1 MRSAYHKP
9 VRTLYTFRMSRDLPL
24 CVDLDGTLLRTDT
37 TWEAFVALVRSNP
50 LMAVGSVFQLVK
62 GKARFKLFLA
72 AHASPDVSLF
82 PLQKEFV
89 SYLQSAHQQG
99 RTLMLVTGA
108 ARSFGEKIAAHLKIF
123 DEVIA
128 TDGDINIT
136 GSRKADVLVQRFGE
150 KGFDYAGNSAVDL
163 AVWPHARSAILVNA
177 PQTVVARAKKLVDVE
192 LIFHD
197 RPSIVSSLL
206 KAVRPHQWVK
216 NILIFVPIVTAHSLS
231 NLAVIHAALLAF
243 VAFSC
248 CTSSVYLLNDLLDL
262 PSDRVHPRKQH
273 RPLASGDLPIIVAL
287 GVMPVLLLS
296 SIALGLLLPTSFLL
310 VLACYFTVT
319 LLYSFGLKQLP
330 VLDVL
335 LLAGLYTVRII
346 AGHAAT
352 GLKFSLWLLL
362 FSLFFF
368 LSLALVKRFSE
379 LHEAQQSKRSIA
391 GRGYSVADTARVGLA
406 GAISGSIAVLILALY
421 IRSEQ
426 VVTLYAQPLVLLCIL
441 PILGFWIIRIWRL
454 AYRGQ
459 VHEDPVIFALHDVLS
474 YVSGILISIVIFL
487 AI

>member
-1 MRSAYHKP
+1 MASAYHKP
-9 VRTLYTFRMSRDLPL
+9 VLTLYTFSMHGHPPL
-24 CVDLDGTLLRTDT
+24 CVDLDGTLLRTDS
-37 TWEAFVALVRSNP
+37 TWEAFVALMRKNP
-50 LMAVGSVFQLVK
+50 LMAIGSVFQLLN

-89 SYLQSAHQQG
+89 SYLQSEQRQG
-99 RTLMLVTGA
+99 RALMLVTGG
-108 ARSFGEKIAAHLKIF
+108 ARSFGEQLAARLGLF
-123 DEVIA
+123 SEVIA

-136 GSRKADVLVQRFGE
+136 GSRKADLLVQRFGE

-163 AVWPHARSAILVNA
+163 AVWSHARKGIVVNA
-177 PQTVVARAKKLVDVE
+177 SPSVVKRAKKVVDVE

-197 RPSIVSSLL
+197 RPSVFSSLL
-206 KAVRPHQWVK
+206 QSVRPHQWVK
-216 NILIFVPIVTAHSLS
+216 NILIFVPIVTAHSLG
-231 NLAVIHAALLAF
+231 NLSVIHAALLAF

-248 CTSSVYLLNDLLDL
+248 CTSSVYLLNDLFDL

-287 GVMPVLLLS
+287 GAMPLLLLS
-296 SIALGLLLPTSFLL
+296 SITLSLFLPPSFLL

-330 VLDVL
+330 VVDVL

-352 GLKFSLWLLL
+352 GLKFSAWLLL

-379 LHEAQQSKRSIA
+379 LHEAEQSKRSII

-441 PILGFWIIRIWRL
+441 PILGFWITRIWRL

-459 VHEDPVIFALHDVLS
+459 VHEDPVIFALHDIVS
-474 YVSGILISIVIFL
+474 YVSGILISIVILF